1 VQNFLK
7 RCFEGVNFQTFNSE
21 VLLGFEVDDSDY
33 EDDDGEQVGALTAL
47 VASRR
52 KRFKRGWPHCSVV
65 QHRMGAQFEQWLH
78 GKLPL

>member
-1 VQNFLK
+1 M
-7 RCFEGVNFQTFNSE
+7 NFQTFNSE

-52 KRFKRGWPHCSVV
+52 KRFKRG
-65 QHRMGAQFEQWLH
+65 
-78 GKLPL
+78 